1 MTIAHPQTMNRKPKQ
16 AGSIWFWFQTHVR
29 RAWRKV
35 GRCIAHWVVIINTW
49 DNLGGQTVV
58 ASSSS
63 SSSSSLLGS
72 VDNAV
77 RTSSSD
83 AVATEEEEPAVSN
96 ENRILI
102 VADTQ
107 QVRSYLWFVHRLALE
122 TKQHKK
128 EEKVLTTHTIYNV
141 F

>member
-1 MTIAHPQTMNRKPKQ
+1 
-16 AGSIWFWFQTHVR
+16 
-29 RAWRKV
+29 
-35 GRCIAHWVVIINTW
+35 
-49 DNLGGQTVV
+49 
-58 ASSSS
+58 
-63 SSSSSLLGS
+63 

-83 AVATEEEEPAVSN
+83 AVATEEEEPWVSD

-107 QVRSYLWFVHRLALE
+107 QVRSYLWFVRRLALE
-122 TKQHKK
+122 TKLHKK